1 MDTPADFSVEETGD
15 ARVLYLTGDWA
26 AISLGD
32 AGHRLRGAMG
42 PGSRIDLTGVDR
54 FDTAGA
60 IALLRALDEDF
71 HAEAV
76 KARPENLRLLT
87 RVYEALHQATPEAP
101 HRWSFNVL
109 MDRLGRGLV
118 GVVTEFYETMTFN
131 GHLLTAV
138 GKSFVATFVVLFYV
152 LTGQG
157 ARARA
162 VRHQVRWASVVNVI
176 ERSGVDAI
184 PIVAITTFFIGA
196 VIGLLGVNMLADF
209 GAQIFAVELIGIGVL
224 REFAIVITAVLL
236 AGRSASSFAA
246 EIGAMKM
253 QQEIDAMQVMGV
265 DPFEALVL
273 PRFLALLFAIPL
285 LTFVANLTGL
295 AGGIAVTWAA
305 MDLSPQLFLQR
316 LTETVGLQQFWL
328 GMYKAPV
335 MAIVIAGIGCRQGME
350 VGGDVDS
357 LGRRVTT
364 AVVHSIFSIILIDA
378 IFALIYMELDV

>member
-1 MDTPADFSVEETGD
+1 
-15 ARVLYLTGDWA
+15 
-26 AISLGD
+26 
-32 AGHRLRGAMG
+32 MG
-42 PGSRIDLTGVDR
+42 PDARIDLSGVDR

-60 IALLRALDEDF
+60 VALLRALDDDF
-71 HAEAV
+71 HPDSV
-76 KARPENLRLLT
+76 RGRPENLRLLT
-87 RVYEALHQATPEAP
+87 RVHEALHQTTPEAP
-101 HRWSFNVL
+101 RQWSFNVL

-118 GVVTEFYETMTFN
+118 GVVREFYETMTFN
-131 GHLLTAV
+131 GHLLTVV
-138 GKSFVATFVVLFYV
+138 GKSFVATIKVLFYL
-152 LTGQG
+152 LTNQQ
-157 ARARA
+157 ARARN
-162 VRHQVRWASVVNVI
+162 VRHQVRWASVTNVA
-176 ERSGVDAI
+176 ERSGLDAI

-273 PRFLALLFAIPL
+273 PRFLALLFAIPF
-285 LTFVANLTGL
+285 LTFVADVTGL
-295 AGGIAVTWAA
+295 AGGLAVTWSA
-305 MDLSPQLFLQR
+305 MGLSPYLFLQR
-316 LTETVGLQQFWL
+316 LVENVGPLQFWL

>member
-26 AISLGD
+26 AVTLGD
-32 AGHRLRGAMG
+32 AGHRLRDAAGRGA
-42 PGSRIDLTGVDR
+42 RIDLTGVDR

-60 IALLRALDEDF
+60 VALLRALDEDF
-71 HAEAV
+71 HPDAV
-76 KARPENLRLLT
+76 KARPENMRLLT
-87 RVYEALHQATPEAP
+87 LVNDALHQTMPEAP
-101 HRWSFNVL
+101 KRWSFNVL

-118 GVVTEFYETMTFN
+118 GVVKEFYETMTFN
-131 GHLLTAV
+131 GHLLVVV
-138 GKSFVATFVVLFYV
+138 G
-152 LTGQG
+152 
-157 ARARA
+157 RAILRP
-162 VRHQVRWASVVNVI
+162 HKIRWASVTNVG
-176 ERSGVDAI
+176 ERSGLDAI

-273 PRFLALLFAIPL
+273 PRFLALLFAIPF

-295 AGGIAVTWAA
+295 AGGMAVTWAA
-305 MDLSPQLFLQR
+305 MDLSPLLFLQR
-316 LTETVGLQQFWL
+316 MVENVGPLQFWL
-328 GMYKAPV
+328 GMAKAPV

-378 IFALIYMELDV
+378 IFALIYMQLDV